1 MACFG
6 FGVVVMVLGMSFY
19 KHLTYLGKFSDIVT
33 KPGFLP
39 RTVGFQK
46 KLHKVIGGRAGKR
59 GFSFVYIGAND
70 GRTGSIMYDYVR
82 EFDWSGVMVEPIPRV
97 FEKLKKNY
105 LGQSN
110 LRFENSAVS
119 EKNGEIGFN
128 VTTSVYS
135 SSIHD
140 REWFSSKQNPIRR
153 LLKFVSPEPRKI
165 TVKTLTL
172 ASLYK
177 KYKIKSLDFLHMDTE
192 GYDYPIVMQIDFEK
206 LRPGMILIEVSH
218 MSDAQIREC
227 RELFEG
233 NGYQVESDGW
243 DMLAY

>member
-82 EFDWSGVMVEPIPRV
+82 EFDWTEKELLGTVQ
-97 FEKLKKNY
+97 FE
-105 LGQSN
+105 
-110 LRFENSAVS
+110 
-119 EKNGEIGFN
+119 I
-128 VTTSVYS
+128 
-135 SSIHD
+135 
-140 REWFSSKQNPIRR
+140 
-153 LLKFVSPEPRKI
+153 
-165 TVKTLTL
+165 
-172 ASLYK
+172 
-177 KYKIKSLDFLHMDTE
+177 
-192 GYDYPIVMQIDFEK
+192 
-206 LRPGMILIEVSH
+206 
-218 MSDAQIREC
+218 
-227 RELFEG
+227 
-233 NGYQVESDGW
+233 
-243 DMLAY
+243 